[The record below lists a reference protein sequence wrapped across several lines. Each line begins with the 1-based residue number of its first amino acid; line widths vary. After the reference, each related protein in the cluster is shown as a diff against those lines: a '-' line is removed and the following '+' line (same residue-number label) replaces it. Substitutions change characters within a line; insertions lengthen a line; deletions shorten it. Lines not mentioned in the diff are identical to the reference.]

1 MEGSIAVEGTGTVL
15 AGRYRVERKVGTG
28 GMGTVYRAVDLT
40 SDEPVAIKVLDKKK
54 DLPALEQRFAR
65 EIAAVKRLRSPHAVR
80 LIDAGVLEDG
90 SHYMAMEF
98 LEGADLQHILNE
110 SVTLAPARAVRLV
123 MQACSALAE
132 AHSMG
137 IVHRDLK
144 PANLFVTR
152 LGDGSECLKVL
163 DFGISKLPQ
172 ATMDDMALT
181 GTGTVLG
188 SPVYMSPEQMTSSK
202 SVDARS
208 DVWALGIVLYQC
220 LSGGFPYDAEA
231 LPELC
236 ARVLTT
242 DPLAL
247 SAQMAV
253 APGLEAAVM
262 RCLARNPARRF
273 ARVEDLAAALAPF
286 AAENVSPP
294 TIIALPPSAPPA
306 IAPSASPVRRPLPLP
321 PPPPTPTPTP
331 RPDPVPTPPAVF
343 REPDSD
349 PARRG
354 RRIRLTGAAIGFVA
368 GVVYLV
374 VTWPRPA
381 PDAPAPPPAPVPVAA
396 PAAAREP
403 VRAAAADTP
412 APPPAPARKPR
423 KARRGAPPERG
434 AFDSPLPP

>member
-1 MEGSIAVEGTGTVL
+1 MDGSVAIAEAETVL

-28 GMGTVYRAVDLT
+28 GMGTVYRAIDLT
-40 SDEPVAIKVLDKKK
+40 TDEPVAIKVLDQKK
-54 DLPALEQRFAR
+54 DIPALEQRFAR
-65 EIAAVKRLRSPHAVR
+65 EITAVKRLRSPHAVR
-80 LIDAGVLEDG
+80 LLDAGVLDDG

-98 LEGADLQHILNE
+98 LEGADLQQIL
-110 SVTLAPARAVRLV
+110 SDSGTLAAERAVRLV
-123 MQACSALAE
+123 MQACSAIAE
-132 AHSMG
+132 AHALG

-172 ATMDDMALT
+172 ATMDELALT
-181 GTGTVLG
+181 RTGTVLG

-202 SVDARS
+202 SVDGRS

-220 LSGGFPYDAEA
+220 LSGGFPYDADG

-236 ARVLTT
+236 ARVLTSE
-242 DPLAL
+242 PLAL

-262 RCLARNPARRF
+262 RCLARNPAKRF

-294 TIIALPPSAPPA
+294 TIIAQPPSGP
-306 IAPSASPVRRPLPLP
+306 RRPLPLP
-321 PPPPTPTPTP
+321 APPHTPTPTP
-331 RPDPVPTPPAVF
+331 RTPTPTPAPDPVPTPPAVF
-343 REPDSD
+343 REPEPD
-349 PARRG
+349 PVKRG
-354 RRIRLTGAAIGFVA
+354 RRIRLTGAAVGFVA
-368 GVVYLV
+368 GMIYLF
-374 VTWPRPA
+374 VTWPRQTSDAA
-381 PDAPAPPPAPVPVAA
+381 PPPRPPVTIAAPAPPS
-396 PAAAREP
+396 ETI
-403 VRAAAADTP
+403 RAASADTP
-412 APPPAPARKPR
+412 TPPPAASKKPR
-423 KARRGAPPERG
+423 RARRGAPPERG